1 MPRVNKGENNGGLA
15 IAEQPDELIED
26 LETTEATDE
35 VANDSAEPVAE
46 DKPKSLG
53 PPEGPVIEYRED
65 PTTARIAA
73 LAQEAKDYE
82 DAETDYKEKA
92 KAAKACKEKAIAEM
106 RRLGEK
112 YGQPTMFD
120 GQQSDQS
127 IAACPPPFGADEGG
141 VAVME
146 KADPEPWRSVSVQV
160 LVDDYSLPKR
170 TFDALVDAGLDTIG
184 KIADYTSRGKLLIDI
199 KGISNAGVEN
209 IEQAMSDFW
218 AVYLVESTPPD
229 DTPFEP
235 EDEDEDDD
243 SEE

>member
-1 MPRVNKGENNGGLA
+1 MARRKKGDGGVA
-15 IAEQPDELIED
+15 VAELEDELQAD
-26 LETTEATDE
+26 TEATE
-35 VANDSAEPVAE
+35 EATVEATEEPETAHEEAEA
-46 DKPKSLG
+46 PK
-53 PPEGPVIEYRED
+53 VIIEYRDD
-65 PTTARIAA
+65 PAWEEIHELSDIADENERKWSD
-73 LAQEAKDYE
+73 LDK
-82 DAETDYKEKA
+82 KA
-92 KAAKACKEKAIAEM
+92 KQAKKAWEASVED
-106 RRLGEK
+106 L
-112 YGQPTMFD
+112 
-120 GQQSDQS
+120 QQAIRNHKKPFPLLDNKPKQDDQS
-127 IAACPPPFGADEGG
+127 LAACPPPFGADEGG
-141 VAVME
+141 TAAME

-243 SEE
+243 SGE